1 MASYETLAGSYD
13 ALTGDVPYEKWADFM
28 EKLWRRSKRKVR
40 TVLDLACGTG
50 SLTWILTR
58 RGYELIS
65 VDGSEE
71 MLCAAR
77 EKGAGVEGIEPL
89 FLHQDMTELDLY
101 DTVDAAVCCLDSIN
115 YLLYPSDVKRMLKRL
130 HLFVSPGGMLIFDI
144 NTPYK
149 LKNLDNQVFL
159 DEQEDVYCVW
169 RTEYEKRSRIV
180 TYGMDIFQR
189 RSDGAWE
196 RSGEEHYERAHT
208 VEELTLWLQE
218 AGFCDIRTYGELKM
232 RAPREDEQ
240 RIFFSC
246 INSDH

>member
-1 MASYETLAGSYD
+1 MSDIL
-13 ALTGDVPYEKWADFM
+13 
-28 EKLWRRSKRKVR
+28 VR
-40 TVLDLACGTG
+40 A
-50 SLTWILTR
+50 ITR
-58 RGYELIS
+58 
-65 VDGSEE
+65 DG
-71 MLCAAR
+71 MVHAAAVFT
-77 EKGAGVEGIEPL
+77 K
-89 FLHQDMTELDLY
+89 

-144 NTPYK
+144 NTPHK

-159 DEQEDVYCVW
+159 DEKDDVYCVW

-189 RSDGAWE
+189 RADGAWD

-218 AGFCDIRTYGELKM
+218 AGFYDIRTYGELKM
-232 RAPREDEQ
+232 RAPKDDEQ
-240 RIFFSC
+240 RIFFTC
-246 INSDH
+246 INATGGVETRRSSTYLRERDSFSSFLSLITIQEYFTSCLTKGRRTRVVVTLKITWNAETRI